1 MQNTVVRSAP
11 PRMLIAEIDPAMLQ
25 LLPPRL
31 NQGLPDIRWDHFVS
45 VGLLRPLGGGNDF
58 LNFPVMF

>member
-1 MQNTVVRSAP
+1 
-11 PRMLIAEIDPAMLQ
+11 MLIAEIDPAMLQ

-31 NQGLPDIRWDHFVS
+31 NHGLPDIRWDHFVS